1 MPISLRFLLTIL
13 VGLTALP
20 ALAQAPAPTPSPA
33 PSPTGA
39 NAPVYAVTYF
49 ESGPAAANAV
59 TATLKVF
66 AAATRK
72 EDGNIGFVA
81 LRETGRSGRFAFV
94 EGWRDKK
101 ALDAH
106 AGASTA
112 LQNQLSAQLAAP
124 FDVRPSSGLVV
135 ATALAGVDAAM
146 ATSLYVLTHVDVP
159 PPSKDEC
166 IGLLKRLTD
175 DARKDAGILR
185 FDVLQQDSRPNH
197 FTVVEAWRD
206 RKAHDLHIM
215 AEPTREFRRKLT
227 PMSGALYDERL
238 YDPIR

>member
-1 MPISLRFLLTIL
+1 MAISWRFLSTIL
-13 VGLTALP
+13 LGFTALP
-20 ALAQAPAPTPSPA
+20 AWAQAPPPA
-33 PSPTGA
+33 AA

-49 ESGPAAANAV
+49 EAGSASANAV
-59 TATLKVF
+59 AGTLKLF

-72 EDGNIGFVA
+72 EDGNLGFVA

-112 LQNQLSAQLAAP
+112 LQDQLKAQLAAP
-124 FDVRPSSGLVV
+124 FDVRPSLGLAV

-146 ATSLYVLTHVDVP
+146 ANSVYVLTHVDVP

-166 IGLLKRLTD
+166 IVLLKRLTE
-175 DARKDAGILR
+175 DARKDAGVLR
-185 FDVLQQDSRPNH
+185 FDILQQDSRPNH

-206 RKAHDLHIM
+206 RKAHDGHVM

-238 YDPIR
+238 YEPIR